1 MKFKKR
7 TKLALFIGVA
17 LSFSLNANANVPAEN
32 IYLIPPTS
40 NGIWYYEIGGADSL
54 QLPMYNKSRFKFKSG
69 LDWNGNLT
77 CSDLDPDIS
86 ISNVL
91 NGMKKGWQSLQRN
104 MVNSIKGTVASLPA
118 LALQHVD
125 PGLYDLISSGLLA
138 AEDQFQVEVA
148 SCQRITGDLMSAKPN
163 YDWVKASGYEKYSKF
178 FTGDKSSGGNK
189 PAAKTADA
197 GELVT
202 EMEKDLGKEGVNWIC
217 DDKRGGEGQKPIVM
231 SEVVWAGYNTLID
244 RGACETIAPA
254 KSSANPTYVK
264 YWPSPKD
271 AQNWL
276 IDIFGDTEVYTDPKK
291 SPKNS
296 KTGAGLMMKIEETTT
311 VIADDLTS
319 LVDDVRTNNYEPTL
333 KDLQQVSAPGTLIT
347 REVIVAI
354 AKSGDSSLYI
364 KKLAVDMAS
373 QREMLKAMEMRRVL
387 YSASMVNEV
396 SQAKPAKEIV
406 DYWMKRIIEE
416 VRLVK
421 EEMELRRFLN
431 QNTLPSILSADFN
444 QTIKAIK

>member
-1 MKFKKR
+1 MKILKQK
-7 TKLALFIGVA
+7 KLALLVGAI
-17 LSFSLNANANVPAEN
+17 LSFSTSADVNVPPEN

-54 QLPMYNKSRFKFKSG
+54 QLPMYNKSRFKFRGG
-69 LDWNGNLT
+69 LDWGGNLT

-91 NGMKKGWQSLQRN
+91 NGLKKGWQSLQRN

-118 LALQHVD
+118 LALQHID
-125 PGLYDLISSGLLA
+125 PGLYDLINSGLLS
-138 AEDQFQVEVA
+138 AEDQFQVEIA
-148 SCQRITGDLMSAKPN
+148 SCQRITGDLMKAKPN

-178 FTGDKSSGGNK
+178 FTGDESNGGKNPELQK
-189 PAAKTADA
+189 ADA
-197 GELVT
+197 GELVS

-217 DDKRGGEGQKPIVM
+217 DDKRGGVGQKPIVM
-231 SEVVWAGYNTLID
+231 SETVWAGYNTLID

-254 KSSANPTYVK
+254 KSSANPTFVK
-264 YWPSPKD
+264 YWPSPKE

-276 IDIFGDTEVYTDPKK
+276 IDIFGDAEVYTDPRK
-291 SPKNS
+291 PPRTS
-296 KTGAGLMMKIEETTT
+296 KTGAGLMMKIEETTE
-311 VIADDLTS
+311 VIAADLTS
-319 LVDDVRTNNYEPTL
+319 LVDDVRNDNYEPTL

-387 YSASMVNEV
+387 YSASMVTEI

-406 DYWMKRIIEE
+406 DYWMRRIVEE
-416 VRLVK
+416 VRLVR

-431 QNTLPSILSADFN
+431 QNTLPSILASDFN
-444 QTIKAIK
+444 QTLKAIK